1 MQTVV
6 PLFPLANRLLGVGLL
21 ARSLGS
27 AAEAAGEVNVD
38 TTGLDSI
45 DLLGEAGNT
54 VLQIN
59 IGAHTRLDALSW
71 SVRLESFA
79 RSRLAELQVSF
90 GSASGLDA
98 VTLAPAAADAFATG
112 IGDYDYSGTVDL
124 RGLGLAAGADGL
136 LRIEFSEVYKDAASG
151 VADGRWL
158 SGTLCFEI
166 SPVPEPASAGL
177 ALGGLALVAFAAVR
191 RRQPPTPGQRALRS
205 TP

>member
-1 MQTVV
+1 MKTVV
-6 PLFPLANRLLGVGLL
+6 RLFPLANRLLGVGLL
-21 ARSLGS
+21 ALSLGS
-27 AAEAAGEVNVD
+27 AAQAAGEVNVD

-45 DLLGEAGNT
+45 GLLGEAGNT

-79 RSRLAELQVSF
+79 PSTLAELQVSF

-112 IGDYDYSGTVDL
+112 IGDYSGTVDL

-136 LRIEFSEVYKDAASG
+136 LRIEYSEVYKDAASG

-158 SGTLCFEI
+158 SGTLRFEI

>member
-1 MQTVV
+1 MKTVV
-6 PLFPLANRLLGVGLL
+6 RLFPLANRLLGAGLL
-21 ARSLGS
+21 ALSLGS
-27 AAEAAGEVNVD
+27 AAQAAGEVNVD

-79 RSRLAELQVSF
+79 PSTLAELQVSF

-112 IGDYDYSGTVDL
+112 IGDYSGTVDL

-136 LRIEFSEVYKDAASG
+136 LRIEFSEAYKDAASG

>member
-1 MQTVV
+1 MKTVV
-6 PLFPLANRLLGVGLL
+6 PLFPLANRLLGAGLL
-21 ARSLGS
+21 ALSLGS
-27 AAEAAGEVNVD
+27 AAQAAGEVNVD

-45 DLLGEAGNT
+45 GLLGEAGNT

-79 RSRLAELQVSF
+79 PSTLAELQVSF

-112 IGDYDYSGTVDL
+112 IGDYSGTVDL

-136 LRIEFSEVYKDAASG
+136 LRIDLARPLDEVEGES
-151 VADGRWL
+151 DGWKV
-158 SGTLCFEI
+158 SVSVGQVFTF
-166 SPVPEPASAGL
+166 
-177 ALGGLALVAFAAVR
+177 GGNSSSL
-191 RRQPPTPGQRALRS
+191 PGR
-205 TP
+205 